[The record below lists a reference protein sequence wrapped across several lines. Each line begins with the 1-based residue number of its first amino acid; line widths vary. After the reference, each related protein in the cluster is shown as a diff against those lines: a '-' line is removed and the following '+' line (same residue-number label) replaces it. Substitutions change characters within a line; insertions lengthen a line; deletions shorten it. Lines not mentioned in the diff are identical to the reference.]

1 LSNQNIINIPS
12 LSFTGCPDEP
22 HADPD
27 LQDDP
32 IAG

>member
-1 LSNQNIINIPS
+1 